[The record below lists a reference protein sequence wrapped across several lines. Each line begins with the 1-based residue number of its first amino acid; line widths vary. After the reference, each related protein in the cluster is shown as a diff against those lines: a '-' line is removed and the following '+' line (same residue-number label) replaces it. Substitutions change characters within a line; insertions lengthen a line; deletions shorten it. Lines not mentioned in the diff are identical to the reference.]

1 MHKKI
6 YPKSLYWGNTV
17 ILLNTIN
24 EVGSTNITPISSSW
38 SLSNNVIIGL
48 GLNTKAME
56 NIEYCPE
63 VVLNIASSNLYG
75 KIESIAKLT
84 GKQPVPIEKL
94 KSGFDYCGDKFGL
107 AGFTPLESKT
117 VHPLRIQEC
126 PIQVECLV
134 DMISNRNGYAIV
146 ELSVSCVHADEF
158 LLKNGDTIDADLW
171 KPLIYNLRSYHGITE
186 SIGRNFKFDN

>member
-1 MHKKI
+1 MM
-6 YPKSLYWGNTV
+6 V
-17 ILLNTIN
+17 IR
-24 EVGSTNITPISSSW
+24 
-38 SLSNNVIIGL
+38 NNVIIGL

-134 DMISNRNGYAIV
+134 DKISRRNGYAIV
-146 ELSVSCVHADEF
+146 ELSVSCVHADEL

>member
-38 SLSNNVIIGL
+38 ALSNNVIIGL

-107 AGFTPLESKT
+107 AGFTPTPTPASCGNAQL
-117 VHPLRIQEC
+117 VRIQGET
-126 PIQVECLV
+126 
-134 DMISNRNGYAIV
+134 S
-146 ELSVSCVHADEF
+146 
-158 LLKNGDTIDADLW
+158 
-171 KPLIYNLRSYHGITE
+171 
-186 SIGRNFKFDN
+186 